1 MASDDKAG
9 KWKKVIFVIIGVVI
23 ILMILIGLFAG
34 LSNLRK
40 FFTWLLVALLILA
53 ILFGLLYAFWLIFLK
68 KEYQDI
74 PANYKKKLIQT
85 ARLMKNEMLGNLYLS
100 GDSKHN
106 RLKLGK
112 FAYLRMRLPKQTS
125 EIIETKQQGE
135 FGEFSKPKE
144 LNATLPVDID
154 CFVIIKDKFMDKL
167 FGDPIFILTK
177 PQDHD
182 HSSIFNDVT
191 LQGFNLVPLDGQF
204 YTIDKRNLDTDII
217 KGMSIVYQKEVV
229 DEIFRN
235 LDRLV
240 KMSMNLDQQHQKD
253 KEKQLQFDIPQINTG
268 EQR

>member
-1 MASDDKAG
+1 MQTEDKAG
-9 KWKKVIFVIIGVVI
+9 KWRKVIFGIVAVLI
-23 ILMILIGLFAG
+23 ILMLLIGLFAG
-34 LSNLRK
+34 LTNLRK
-40 FFTWLLVALLILA
+40 FFTWLLAGILILA
-53 ILFGLLYAFWLIFLK
+53 IIFGLIYIFWLIFLK
-68 KEYQDI
+68 KEYVDI

-106 RLKLGK
+106 RIKMGK
-112 FAYLRMRLPKQTS
+112 FGYLRMRLPKQTTDH
-125 EIIETKQQGE
+125 IEVKQKGE
-135 FGEFSKPKE
+135 FGEFGKDKE
-144 LNATLPVDID
+144 INTTMPVDID
-154 CFVIIKDKFMDKL
+154 CFVIIKEKFMDKL
-167 FGDPIFILTK
+167 FGDPIFILVK
-177 PQDHD
+177 PEDHD

-191 LQGFNLVPLDGQF
+191 LQGFNLVPLDNQF

-240 KMSMNLDQQHQKD
+240 KMSINLDQEHRKD

-268 EQR
+268 DGK